1 MIDAY
6 RVIMKGTHCIP
17 TWFSDAA
24 KPSWMVRLALLPMA
38 WLILPAQAFD
48 IDGSKW
54 LGAEADFYV
63 SIPGL
68 SKTQISWNIAVI
80 EALNQWSEQ
89 TAFTFNVIEESKIG
103 RR

>member
-6 RVIMKGTHCIP
+6 REIMKGTHCIS

-24 KPSWMVRLALLPMA
+24 KPSRTVRLALLPMA
-38 WLILPAQAFD
+38 WLIMPAQAFD

-54 LGAEADFYV
+54 QGAEADFYV

-68 SKTQISWNIAVI
+68 SNTQISWNTAVI
-80 EALNQWSEQ
+80 
-89 TAFTFNVIEESKIG
+89 
-103 RR
+103 